1 MTQLIIEDLWATVGG
16 TEVLRGVNLEVTGGQ
31 VHAVMGP
38 NGSGKS
44 TLAHVLMG
52 RPNYEVTRG
61 AITLNGQNLTHWST
75 YERAQAGLFLGMQS
89 PIEIPGVKLID
100 MLRASYEAAG
110 RNPATLTDDLLA
122 EAQQVELE
130 AALLQRAIN
139 TDLSGGERKRSE
151 AVQLAV
157 LQPKVAVLDEVDSGL
172 DVDALRS
179 ISRRLERATQEP
191 IGTGV
196 GAGAGSSAA
205 TTTDPADGLAVLAI
219 THYSRLFDEL
229 KPDIVSV
236 LVKGSIVTSGGE
248 ELAHEIEAHGFE
260 QWESPGEVGVGI
272 RL

>member
-61 AITLNGQNLTHWST
+61 AITLNGQNLTNWST

-89 PIEIPGVKLID
+89 PIEIPGVKLVD

-110 RNPATLTDDLLA
+110 RNPAALTDDLLA

-191 IGTGV
+191 TN
-196 GAGAGSSAA
+196 AGATAGA
-205 TTTDPADGLAVLAI
+205 TTTEPANGLAVLAI

-229 KPDIVSV
+229 KPDVVSV

>member
-61 AITLNGQNLTHWST
+61 AITLNGQNLTNWST

-89 PIEIPGVKLID
+89 PIEIPGVKLVD

-191 IGTGV
+191 TN
-196 GAGAGSSAA
+196 AGATAA
-205 TTTDPADGLAVLAI
+205 AAAPEPANGLAVLAI

-229 KPDIVSV
+229 KPDVVSV